1 MVSGEAVAE
10 ENLAGSQLEDPI
22 NQKRQFQLN
31 ELLQRYEVIFKE
43 VDSLPPV
50 RNQDHR
56 IVLKDGTD
64 PISVRPYRYPSFQ
77 KNVMEELIKEMLD
90 KGLIRPSTS
99 PFSAPVVLVKKRII
113 VGDYVLIIE
122 PLMKKQ

>member
-1 MVSGEAVAE
+1 M
-10 ENLAGSQLEDPI
+10 
-22 NQKRQFQLN
+22 
-31 ELLQRYEVIFKE
+31 IFKE

-64 PISVRPYRYPSFQ
+64 PISVRPYRYHSFQ

-99 PFSAPVVLVKKRII
+99 PFSAPVVLVKKRMI